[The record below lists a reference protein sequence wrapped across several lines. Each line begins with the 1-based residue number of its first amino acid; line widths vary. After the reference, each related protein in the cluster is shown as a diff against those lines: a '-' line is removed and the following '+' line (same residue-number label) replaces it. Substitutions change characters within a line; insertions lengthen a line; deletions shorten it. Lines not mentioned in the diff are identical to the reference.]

1 MSEQSKTPR
10 TDKAEKA
17 DRESCEMSREHGE
30 PSAFRSAGYDFA
42 RTLECELA
50 GLQAMTCPNCA
61 TLALRDEEG
70 AALRARV
77 AALEGAIKQL
87 PRFTVPSIKD
97 NPEFNRGWVAAVEK
111 LHSALAPAPAEQP
124 AAPLV
129 VCPKAAEC
137 DGENCSAIHREP
149 HEYRSLCSE
158 SVGSCPVC
166 VPAKGGAE

>member
-124 AAPLV
+124 AATLV
-129 VCPKAAEC
+129 ACKAGPACGAKC
-137 DGENCSAIHREP
+137 DFREP
-149 HEYRSLCSE
+149 HARGPGCRHHVDTLC
-158 SVGSCPVC
+158 PAC